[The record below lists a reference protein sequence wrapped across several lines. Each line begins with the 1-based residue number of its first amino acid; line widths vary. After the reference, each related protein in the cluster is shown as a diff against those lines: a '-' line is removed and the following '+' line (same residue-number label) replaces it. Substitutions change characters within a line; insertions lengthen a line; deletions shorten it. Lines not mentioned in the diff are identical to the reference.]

1 MKLEAFFAPLC
12 TLCKFDRITIAIE
25 MHEVNVQAHRRE
37 NKEGS
42 DFQKG
47 FGISLHAAV
56 TSFPKC
62 RIRRGF
68 DLRCLTYAG
77 TRTEEERGTERRCFL
92 EEAQKETKDTK
103 SFAERN

>member
-12 TLCKFDRITIAIE
+12 TLCKFDRITITIE
-25 MHEVNVQAHRRE
+25 ITHEVNVQAHRRE

-47 FGISLHAAV
+47 VGVGTLLHAAV

-62 RIRRGF
+62 PIRRGF

-77 TRTEEERGTERRCFL
+77 TEEERETERRCFL
-92 EEAQKETKDTK
+92 EEA
-103 SFAERN
+103 